1 MAGRRG
7 VKIPYSRVK
16 KNGRRYWEPTP
27 EMQKVGFLPKPLG
40 LEGPDSRAAAL
51 RLYQSW
57 EAHRMGKPDP
67 VPVVLPKGRE
77 AAEVAR
83 AWPRG
88 SIGEAYVRFMKT
100 AEWRKLAQTTRDQA
114 ILPNWAYIRDQWG
127 ATDPNLMSLEILSE
141 WREELEQTKGPHVA
155 HKVIKEWRRHWG
167 VMTALKVAFGADPSQ
182 GIRNS
187 APAPRWQTWTDGE
200 VVRLVKAAIRKKQIR
215 LAVMVAA
222 IWDTQFQPGDIRTLR
237 ARHVGYRG
245 SDRREVVFDRT
256 VDGRQKTGKPA
267 LGTLSPR
274 TRKLFAVYLE
284 TVPAMTPEAW
294 LFPLANKRVMAVS
307 EFTREFRTLCEEVFP
322 GDKRQMR
329 DMRRSGTVEAFA
341 GGASAADVGTKMA
354 NSIGRS
360 NVLMATY
367 NPIDIAS
374 VRRADDAR
382 LIGRRRR
389 RDET

>member
-27 EMQKVGFLPKPLG
+27 EMQKAGFRPKPLG
-40 LEGPDSRAAAL
+40 LEGPESRAAAL

-57 EAHRMGKPDP
+57 EAHRTGKPDP
-67 VPVVLPKGRE
+67 VVVARPKGRE
-77 AAEVAR
+77 AAEIAR
-83 AWPRG
+83 VWPRG

-100 AEWRKLAQTTRDQA
+100 AEWGKLAASTRNQDL
-114 ILPNWAYIRDQWG
+114 LPNWAYIRDQWG
-127 ATDPNLMSLEILSE
+127 DTDPNLMTLEIMSE
-141 WREELEQTKGPHVA
+141 WREVLEKTKGPNVA

-167 VMTALKVAFGADPSQ
+167 VMTALKVAFGADPSK

-187 APAPRWQTWTDGE
+187 APPPRWQTWSDGE
-200 VVRLVKAAIRKKQIR
+200 VVRLVKAAIRRKQLR
-215 LAVMVAA
+215 LAVMIAA
-222 IWDTQFQPGDIRTLR
+222 IWDTQFQPGDIRTLKF
-237 ARHVGYRG
+237 RHVGYVGQNR
-245 SDRREVVFDRT
+245 SEVIFDRSI
-256 VDGRQKTGKPA
+256 DGRQKTGKPA
-267 LGTLSPR
+267 IGTLSKR
-274 TRKLFAVYLE
+274 TRRLFAAYMATLN
-284 TVPAMTPEAW
+284 AMTPEAW
-294 LFPLANKRVMAVS
+294 LFGMASGRLMAIS
-307 EFTREFRTLCEEVFP
+307 EFTREFRALCEQVFP

-341 GGASAADVGTKMA
+341 GGATAADVGTKMA

-367 NPIDIAS
+367 NPVDLAS
-374 VRRADDAR
+374 VRRADNAR
-382 LIGRRRR
+382 RIGRQKR

>member
-27 EMQKVGFLPKPLG
+27 EMQKAGFQPKPLG
-40 LEGPDSRAAAL
+40 PEGPDSRAAAL

-57 EAHRMGKPDP
+57 EAHRTGKPDP

-83 AWPRG
+83 VWPRG

-100 AEWRKLAQTTRDQA
+100 AEWGKLAHSTRNRD

-127 ATDPNLMSLEILSE
+127 AADPNLMTFEIMSE
-141 WREELEQTKGPHVA
+141 WRQELEAKHGPNVA

-167 VMTALKVAFGADPSQ
+167 VMLALKTAFGSDPSK

-187 APAPRWQTWTDGE
+187 APPPRWQTWGEGE
-200 VVRLVKAAIRKKQIR
+200 VVRLVKAAIRRKSLR
-215 LAVMVAA
+215 LAVMIAA
-222 IWDTQFQPGDIRTLR
+222 IWDTQFQPGDIRTLKAKHIR
-237 ARHVGYRG
+237 MVGATLE
-245 SDRREVVFDRT
+245 EVIFDRT

-267 LGTLSPR
+267 IGTLSRR
-274 TRKLFAVYLE
+274 TRRLFAAYIE
-284 TVPAMTPEAW
+284 TLPAMTPEAW
-294 LFPLANKRVMAVS
+294 LFPLSTRRVMAIS
-307 EFTREFRTLCEEVFP
+307 ELTRDFRELCETVFP
-322 GDKRQMR
+322 GDLRQMR

-367 NPIDIAS
+367 NPVDLAS

-382 LIGRRRR
+382 LVGRRKRR
-389 RDET
+389 EGT

>member
-27 EMQKVGFLPKPLG
+27 EMQKAGFLPKPLG

-57 EAHRMGKPDP
+57 EAHRTGKPDP
-67 VPVVLPKGRE
+67 VVAALPKGRE
-77 AAEVAR
+77 AAEIAR
-83 AWPRG
+83 VWPRG

-100 AEWRKLAQTTRDQA
+100 AEWGKLADATRNQDM
-114 ILPNWAYIRDQWG
+114 LPNWAHIRDQWG
-127 ATDPNLMSLEILSE
+127 STDPNLMTLEILSE
-141 WREELEQTKGPHVA
+141 WREELERTKGPHVA

-167 VMTALKVAFGADPSQ
+167 VMTALKVAFGADPSK

-187 APAPRWQTWTDGE
+187 APPPRWQTWSEGE
-200 VVRLVKAAIRKKQIR
+200 VVRLVKAAIRLKQLR
-215 LAVMVAA
+215 LAVMIAA
-222 IWDTQFQPGDIRTLR
+222 VWDTQFQPGDIRTLKL
-237 ARHVGYRG
+237 RHVRFVGAGRQ
-245 SDRREVVFDRT
+245 EVIFDRS

-267 LGTLSPR
+267 IGTLSPR
-274 TRKLFAVYLE
+274 TRKLFAAYMDTL
-284 TVPAMTPEAW
+284 PAMTPEAW
-294 LFPLANKRVMAVS
+294 LFPLGSKRLMSIPVLGRA
-307 EFTREFRTLCEEVFP
+307 FRKLCEQVFP
-322 GDKRQMR
+322 GDKRQLR

-341 GGASAADVGTKMA
+341 GGATAADVGTKMA

-367 NPIDIAS
+367 NPVDLAS

-382 LIGRRRR
+382 LIGRRKR